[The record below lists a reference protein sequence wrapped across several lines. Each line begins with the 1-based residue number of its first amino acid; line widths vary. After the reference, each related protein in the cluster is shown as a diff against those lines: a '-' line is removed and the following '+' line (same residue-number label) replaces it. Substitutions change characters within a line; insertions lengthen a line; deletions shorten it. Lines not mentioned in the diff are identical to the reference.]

1 MKIIMRRDSMIF
13 FLENHRIDNAV
24 RRCLSD
30 ETKWFYQILV
40 LKEIQAWLGHS
51 TIGTTANIYTHLD
64 ENNKLSS
71 ANAILSILP
80 EK

>member
-1 MKIIMRRDSMIF
+1 MTLIMRRESMIF

-40 LKEIQAWLGHS
+40 SELAENSRGQMQQSTPSFAWR
-51 TIGTTANIYTHLD
+51 TTGRNR
-64 ENNKLSS
+64 EE
-71 ANAILSILP
+71 AILPGSSLSYVL
-80 EK
+80 

>member
-40 LKEIQAWLGHS
+40 SELAENSRGQMQQS
-51 TIGTTANIYTHLD
+51 TPSFA
-64 ENNKLSS
+64 
-71 ANAILSILP
+71 
-80 EK
+80 